1 MARDGKSIQTS
12 NRLQSFPP
20 AVPRRNRI
28 LGNVPEVSMFEA
40 IRLIRQQAWSEG
52 AAAGLAIGFILGL
65 MLAVL
70 LGVEP

>member
-1 MARDGKSIQTS
+1 M
-12 NRLQSFPP
+12 
-20 AVPRRNRI
+20 
-28 LGNVPEVSMFEA
+28 MFEA